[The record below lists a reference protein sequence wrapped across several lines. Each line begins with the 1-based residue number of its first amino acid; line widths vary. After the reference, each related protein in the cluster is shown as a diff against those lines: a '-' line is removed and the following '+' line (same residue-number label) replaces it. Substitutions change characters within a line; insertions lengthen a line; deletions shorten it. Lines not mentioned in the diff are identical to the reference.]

1 LRCCRSGMSHTHSLA
16 YETVAIDSA
25 AVAHTSPELVLS
37 PPARVLSPD
46 GHRPP
51 VVSRT
56 YTTAPAVVVPGP
68 RVWYKQLPPVVVS
81 PRQSVITST
90 PSRVTALPQRVVSRT
105 IHSSSS
111 PPVRGPIRI
120 VAQPAPR
127 QVTWSIERLQQYRGI
142 VTALV
147 RLGATAQRRSKFAAL
162 CCLVEAMEER
172 RRHDARVHLKN
183 TARPLLIAN
192 AKLLA
197 MAMSSMQRYC
207 TLAALGWAM
216 GHLRAQTT
224 KLMIVQTHHKLVAS
238 VASADQ
244 EIQGAA
250 EQWEAAQRRLRLREH
265 SVSETRRLR
274 ADLAGRAA
282 AHRGSQGLS
291 RVIYRSLRS
300 VFCALEAHASR
311 LHVVMQHA
319 ARRVI
324 LAVGVSVAAAAH
336 RQKRT
341 GFSALACH
349 LSFCRHK
356 DALLETLAE
365 LPASGYRNA
374 VLRDLERRS
383 PARRHTVAHE
393 EPFRLR
399 TDAVFGSQQ
408 LVRAL
413 TRPSVR
419 SLRSAWQDLRV
430 FRGHVFWRRSLI
442 ARESRTAHA
451 PSVHELQSDPLRFRS
466 GRGASARSSSLTSG
480 WYEDRVQHDS
490 RTMRQEVS
498 VDLRFQR
505 GARHEVQS
513 SETERLSSVAAGLA
527 RLTQAIERHSPPK
540 TDEAAGF
547 EDGWDDGRGGRWEN
561 GRGSRWEAAGGS
573 SWETTGGRAEWR
585 TTAASRRVP
594 NQRFLSDLPL

>member
-1 LRCCRSGMSHTHSLA
+1 MSHTHSLA
-16 YETVAIDSA
+16 YETIPVDSA
-25 AVAHTSPELVLS
+25 AVARTAPELVLS
-37 PPARVLSPD
+37 PPAHMLSPE
-46 GHRPP
+46 RPP

-56 YTTAPAVVVPGP
+56 YTTAPPIVVPGP

-81 PRQSVITST
+81 PRQGVITNTTTHTHS
-90 PSRVTALPQRVVSRT
+90 VTALPPRVVSRT
-105 IHSSSS
+105 INRSSS
-111 PPVRGPIRI
+111 PSPVRGPVRI
-120 VAQPAPR
+120 VAQPVPR
-127 QVTWSIERLQQYRGI
+127 QVWSSERLQQYRGV
-142 VTALV
+142 VTALC
-147 RLGATAQRRSKFAAL
+147 RLGATAQRRSKYAAL

-207 TLAALGWAM
+207 TMAALGWAM

-224 KLMIVQTHHKLVAS
+224 KLVIVQTHHKLVAS

-244 EIQGAA
+244 EIQAAA
-250 EQWEAAQRRLRLREH
+250 EQWEAAQHRLRLREH

-324 LAVGVSVAAAAH
+324 LAVGVSVGAAAH

-383 PARRHTVAHE
+383 PARRPTVVQD

-408 LVRAL
+408 LMRSL
-413 TRPSVR
+413 TRPTVR
-419 SLRSAWQDLRV
+419 CLRSAWQDLKV
-430 FRGHVFWRRSLI
+430 FRGHVFWRRSLL

-451 PSVHELQSDPLRFRS
+451 PTVHELQSEPTRFRS
-466 GRGASARSSSLTSG
+466 ARGVSARSASLTRG
-480 WYEDRVQHDS
+480 WHEDRVHSDA
-490 RTMRQEVS
+490 RDMRQEVV
-498 VDLRFQR
+498 VDSRSQR
-505 GARHEVQS
+505 TARREVQS
-513 SETERLSSVAAGLA
+513 TETERLSSVAAGLA
-527 RLTQAIERHSPPK
+527 RLTQAMERHSPPK
-540 TDEAAGF
+540 SDEPAGF
-547 EDGWDDGRGGRWEN
+547 EDVWENGRGGRWDT
-561 GRGSRWEAAGGS
+561 GRGRWETAGDS
-573 SWETTGGRAEWR
+573 AWETTGGSGGWR
-585 TTAASRRVP
+585 GTGAPRRVSS
-594 NQRFLSDLPL
+594 QRFLSDLPL